1 MIKILAIDDNQD
13 NLTSLNALIID
24 SFPEA
29 QVFTALDGKNG
40 IKLAAVE
47 EPDLI
52 LLDIVMPDMDGFEVC
67 RKLKAD
73 EKLRDIPV
81 IFITAIKDDKESRI
95 RALEAGGDAFLAKP
109 VDVSEL
115 IAQIRAMLKINE
127 ASKMKRDEKNRLER
141 LVEERTEEL
150 KKMHNSALILLEDLK
165 AENEKR
171 KQSEEA
177 LKENEQKYRMLFNSN
192 RDSISLFGIG
202 ADGKPSGF
210 IDFNHA
216 ACEIFGFTR
225 EELMLKKLEEL
236 EAPVPENVMIQR
248 LESLQTKGSVDFE
261 TIIMDKAGNDRYVEV
276 KVILINYQNQPALMN
291 ITREITE
298 RKKAEKALRESEK
311 RFREVLENSFDAAY
325 RRDLFADA
333 YDYLSPSFF
342 DLTGYPTDKIM
353 SMPFE
358 EYFNHIHPDDV
369 NRVTEF
375 VNESMTTNRDLHF
388 IDYRFL
394 HKDGKY
400 RWFGDL
406 STIVDD
412 EKGRPLYRYGSV
424 QDITERKQAEEALRQ
439 SEEILKSIFVNM
451 TDVVW
456 SLSWPD
462 LTHNFISPSLE
473 KLYGRSKQELMDNPS
488 LFKEITHPDDQHLT
502 ERAMKQLVE
511 EGKAE
516 RDCRIIKPDGSIVW
530 VNDRS
535 KMIYDEN
542 NQPIRVEGVTL
553 DITERKQFENE
564 LRLSEER
571 NRLLSSVTMEGI
583 LIHRNGIA
591 MDLNHSLSKMLGYK
605 YDELLNRDFLEFVHH
620 DDKAVVHENIKKEV
634 VLPYEVRAIKKNGD
648 ILNIEVESKNF
659 QYQDEKWRVSAIRD
673 VTTRKQAEGLQRT
686 MAAMLDLAPSS
697 ITVHDTS
704 GRFLYANK
712 KAFKLHGYTDEEFMA
727 INLHEL
733 DVPESEVLLSERFR
747 LIEESGEASFKAYHF
762 HRDGHKIPLEIFARK
777 VDWRGQPAVL
787 SIATDIT
794 ERKRAEQEI
803 IKARE
808 QTEESEKRFRSYIQS
823 SPTSVFIVDGI
834 GNHTFV
840 NNSGCKLLGYSE
852 EEILQTSILDL
863 LHPDSIEEG
872 IKVFQGLKRTGE
884 IRNVEQ
890 RLVKKDGQAI
900 DAVFDGK
907 KLSENEYIA
916 FVKDITDRKQAIEA
930 LRQSEERFRAANDA
944 SLDSLLLLRSERDE
958 TGEISDFIFVDI
970 NLHAEKML
978 RISRDHLIGKK
989 LCEELPINREAGFFE
1004 KYKQVVETGI
1014 PLQEEFLL
1022 PETHVPACWYFHQV
1036 VKVGEGIFICHRDI
1050 SERKRAEAALR
1061 QSNDIVENIQVGLY
1075 IYHLEDINDDRTLR
1089 LKFANP
1095 ASAAI
1100 TGLKAENITGKTL
1113 DENFPNLRKMN
1124 VPQRYAEVVRSA
1136 RMRTFEDI
1144 YYSDNRILQACYSV
1158 KAFPLPNNHVGI
1170 AFDDITE
1177 KVSIIDAIAQSNV
1190 RLKEAQEVGN
1200 IGSWE
1205 YEILNDK
1212 LVWSDQTYRIYGE
1225 NPNAFELTFNEV
1237 IERYPESDREQVLK
1251 AFNAALEAKSDFS
1264 IVHRILTK
1272 SGEIRFVQQNA
1283 KIVLNDDGYPMRFI
1297 GSVID
1302 ITERKHSEEE
1312 LLKAK
1317 EKAEESDNLKTAF
1330 INNISH
1336 EIRTPLNGILGFG
1349 EFLSV
1354 SDHTPE
1360 AKMAMFEFVQNSSNR
1375 LMNTISDYMDMA
1387 MIVSETMEVHKKE
1400 FLLKPLFDEVIEKTR
1415 QLCAVKGI
1423 SFESVSKPEFA
1434 DFIINSDPELISKI
1448 LNILLD
1454 NALKFTEKG
1463 IINCDY
1469 KVNNELLE
1477 FFVQDTGKGIEDNKL
1492 EMIFNMF
1499 TQEDTSL
1506 TRGYEGSGLG
1516 LSIARG
1522 LVTLLGGTISVTS
1535 EKGIGS
1541 TFTFSVPYKK
1551 AEVAEKPAPMI
1562 KSVTS
1567 SGRSLILIAE
1577 DDESNYQYM
1586 EFVLKMFGCDIL
1598 LAKDGAE
1605 AVALC
1610 RQRPE
1615 ITLVLMDIKMPVMN
1629 GLEATKLIR
1638 EFRSDLP
1645 IIVTT
1650 AYAQTGDEPRFLAAG
1665 CNGYLAKPIRKEK
1678 LFKLLEKYL

>member
-1 MIKILAIDDNQD
+1 MIKVLAIDDNKD
-13 NLTSLNALIID
+13 NLTSLKALVNEA
-24 SFPEA
+24 FPEA
-29 QVFTALDGKNG
+29 IMFMAENG
-40 IKLAAVE
+40 MSGLKMAEAE
-47 EPDLI
+47 NPDVI
-52 LLDIVMPDMDGFEVC
+52 LLDIVMPEMDGFEVC

-95 RALEAGGDAFLAKP
+95 KALEAGGEAFLAKP
-109 VDVSEL
+109 VDESEL
-115 IAQIRAMLKINE
+115 TAQIRAMLKINE
-127 ASKMKRDEKNRLER
+127 ASIMKRDEKNRLER

-150 KKMHNSALILLEDLK
+150 KRMHNSALILLEDLK
-165 AENEKR
+165 AENERR

-192 RDSISLFGIG
+192 RDSITLFGIG

-210 IDFNHA
+210 IDFNNA
-216 ACEIFGFTR
+216 ACEIFGYTR
-225 EELMLKKLEEL
+225 EELMLKKLEDI
-236 EAPVPENVMIQR
+236 EARVPENVMIQR
-248 LESLQTKGSVDFE
+248 LESIQTKGSVDFE
-261 TIIMDKAGNDRYVEV
+261 TVIKDKDGNERFVEV

-298 RKKAEKALRESEK
+298 RKRAEEDLRESEEQLK
-311 RFREVLENSFDAAY
+311 AIFENSLNPIIIADDAGNYFKVNQAAAKMFNYPVEKMLQMNVSDLQTTSSPDAASRY
-325 RRDLFADA
+325 QE
-333 YDYLSPSFF
+333 YLNKGYEIGEF
-342 DLTGYPTDKIM
+342 DFVRPDKSQAIAQYHAVRVR
-353 SMPFE
+353 E
-358 EYFNHIHPDDV
+358 NFN
-369 NRVTEF
+369 
-375 VNESMTTNRDLHF
+375 
-388 IDYRFL
+388 
-394 HKDGKY
+394 
-400 RWFGDL
+400 L
-406 STIVDD
+406 SI
-412 EKGRPLYRYGSV
+412 LS
-424 QDITERKQAEEALRQ
+424 DITERKQAEDALRQ

-462 LTHNFISPSLE
+462 LTHNYISPSLE

-488 LFKEITHPDDQHLT
+488 LFREITHPDDQHLT
-502 ERAMKQLVE
+502 ERAMKKLVE

-542 NQPIRVEGVTL
+542 NQPIRVEGVTR

-591 MDLNHSLSKMLGYK
+591 MDLNHSLSEMLGYE

-620 DDKAVVHENIKKEV
+620 DDMAVVLENIKKEV
-634 VLPYEVRAIKKNGD
+634 ALPYEVRAIKKNGD
-648 ILNIEVESKNF
+648 IFYIEVESRNF
-659 QYQDEKWRVSAIRD
+659 QYHDEKWRVSAIRD
-673 VTTRKQAEGLQRT
+673 ITARKQAEGQQRT
-686 MAAMLDLAPSS
+686 MAEMLNLAPNS

-704 GRFLYANK
+704 GRFLYANQK
-712 KAFKLHGYTDEEFMA
+712 TFKLHGYTEPEFMA
-727 INLHEL
+727 INLHNL
-733 DVPESEVLLSERFR
+733 DVPESEALLSERFR
-747 LIEESGEASFKAYHF
+747 HIQESGYGSFEATHC
-762 HRDGHKIPLEIFARK
+762 HRDGHEIPVEIFARK
-777 VDWRGQPAVL
+777 VDWRGQPAFL

-794 ERKRAEQEI
+794 DRKRAEQEI
-803 IKARE
+803 VKARE

-823 SPTSVFIVDGI
+823 SPTSVFIVDGNGI
-834 GNHTFV
+834 HTFV
-840 NNSGCKLLGYSE
+840 NNSGCKLLGYSQA
-852 EEILQTSILDL
+852 EILQTSILDFL
-863 LHPDSIEEG
+863 NPDSVDEG
-872 IKVFQGLKRTGE
+872 IKVFQDLKQTGE

-916 FVKDITDRKQAIEA
+916 FVKDITERKQAVQA

-970 NLHAEKML
+970 NLRAEEML

-1004 KYKQVVETGI
+1004 KYRRVVETGV
-1014 PLQEEFLL
+1014 PLVEEFFL

-1036 VKVGEGIFICHRDI
+1036 VKGGDGVFICHRDI
-1050 SERKRAEAALR
+1050 SERKRTEAALR

-1095 ASAAI
+1095 ASVAI

-1136 RMRTFEDI
+1136 QLGTFEDI
-1144 YYSDNRILQACYSV
+1144 HYSDNRILQACYSI

-1177 KVSIIDAIAQSNV
+1177 NVSIIDAIAQSNI

-1205 YEILNDK
+1205 YEILEDK

-1225 NPNAFELTFNEV
+1225 NPNAFKLTFKEV

-1251 AFNAALEAKSDFS
+1251 AFNEALAAKSDFS

-1283 KIVLNDDGYPMRFI
+1283 KVVLNDDGNPMRFI

-1302 ITERKHSEEE
+1302 ITERKQAEDE

-1354 SDHTPE
+1354 SDHAPE
-1360 AKMAMFEFVQNSSNR
+1360 AKMAMLAFVQNSSNR
-1375 LMNTISDYMDMA
+1375 LMNTMTDYMDMA

-1400 FLLKPLFDEVIEKTR
+1400 FLLQTLFEEVIEKTR
-1415 QLCAVKGI
+1415 QLCTVKGI
-1423 SFESVSKPEFA
+1423 SFEAVSQPEYA
-1434 DFIINSDPELISKI
+1434 DFTINSDPELISKI
-1448 LNILLD
+1448 LNILFD

-1463 IINCDY
+1463 IIKCDY
-1469 KVNNELLE
+1469 KVNNGFLE
-1477 FFVQDTGKGIEDNKL
+1477 FFVRDTGKGIEHNKL
-1492 EMIFNMF
+1492 EMIFSMF

-1522 LVTLLGGTISVTS
+1522 LVTLLGGSISVTS
-1535 EKGIGS
+1535 EKGKGS
-1541 TFTFSVPYKK
+1541 TFTFTIPFRKF
-1551 AEVAEKPAPMI
+1551 EVAEKPVPVDQVN
-1562 KSVTS
+1562 VTAS
-1567 SGRSLILIAE
+1567 SIPLILIAE

-1665 CNGYLAKPIRKEK
+1665 CTGYLAKPIRKEK